1 MIKKTKKRVFKNN
14 KLILC
19 DVAGLLP
26 VNSQKRSTFFCNAI
40 KAPSVMLKVGLSP
53 SKKIVLICFIE
64 SPLKMM
70 KNAFYFV
77 LKVLFVLEIL
87 KFLPWLFDCVE
98 KRLDKKAQVNSK
110 MYDATGYTTSN
121 YNTCMSNTSGSK
133 GNQAMKFGQLIE
145 YNTKNIF
152 LQKSYTKC
160 VEEASP

>member
-1 MIKKTKKRVFKNN
+1 MWRCRSSFCKFTKKKHP
-14 KLILC
+14 
-19 DVAGLLP
+19 LL
-26 VNSQKRSTFFCNAI
+26 QCHQGTFCNAQSRALTSQ
-40 KAPSVMLKVGLSP
+40 KN
-53 SKKIVLICFIE
+53 CFNLLHWK
-64 SPLKMM
+64 PFKMM
-70 KNAFYFV
+70 KNPFYFV
-77 LKVLFVLEIL
+77 LKVLFVLEIF
-87 KFLPWLFDCVE
+87 KFLSWLFDCVE

-121 YNTCMSNTSGSK
+121 YNTCMSITSRNK